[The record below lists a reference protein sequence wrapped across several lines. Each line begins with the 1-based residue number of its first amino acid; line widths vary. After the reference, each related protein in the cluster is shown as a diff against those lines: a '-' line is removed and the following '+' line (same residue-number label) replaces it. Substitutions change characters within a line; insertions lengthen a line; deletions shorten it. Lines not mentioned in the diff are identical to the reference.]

1 MENKKEKDFSQRAS
15 SSTQKFNS
23 ELFNKPFTEND
34 LNNKNNPSLNNSIL
48 SHQSNND
55 VSSHNISFN
64 KSLNSSLNDTN
75 KKRKP
80 FDNIHFQGNALE
92 DINTSSVSNSLRSS
106 AKLLNVSESM
116 PKSNADTEI
125 TANKKCLKVN
135 ETHEMIS
142 RNNQAN
148 EIENMNNTKMSEMD
162 KSSLLRTQ
170 SALDKETVS
179 KALKYNKASDKENC
193 PFWVKFFL
201 EENVNLNENS
211 SYFKAKDKEQYIKT
225 MIEITKNDAKLEEKN
240 KILKENKDKT
250 FNELKKLLLTEM
262 REENKIEEEKEKCQ
276 NLDEDN
282 EKKEKK
288 SQKNQMKKKENIANL
303 VSKYSDSNKRENYL
317 EKNLDMNY
325 YEFMKKQ
332 KELDENKKENHI
344 QKNIKNVGGSP
355 LMNKYNHKKQISL
368 NQDEVYKNEDPYPSL
383 EQLDFEKENYD
394 KIAFRYYGKDVL
406 KSLFDIDAK
415 LEKLNPA
422 YKNFSTKSDLRN
434 LKENYKKSS
443 SNKTVKKQ
451 SNIYK

>member
-1 MENKKEKDFSQRAS
+1 MENKKENEFSQRAS
-15 SSTQKFNS
+15 SSTKKFNS

-34 LNNKNNPSLNNSIL
+34 LNNRNNPSLNSSIL
-48 SHQSNND
+48 SHQSHND
-55 VSSHNISFN
+55 ISFN
-64 KSLNSSLNDTN
+64 NVSFTKNNNSSINDNN

-80 FDNIHFQGNALE
+80 FDNIQFQGNILE
-92 DINTSSVSNSLRSS
+92 EVNTSSVSSSVRSS
-106 AKLLNVSESM
+106 AKLLNVSESL

-125 TANKKCLKVN
+125 TANKKGLKVN
-135 ETHEMIS
+135 ETHELIS
-142 RNNQAN
+142 RNNQVN
-148 EIENMNNTKMSEMD
+148 EIENMNNSKLTDTE

-170 SALDKETVS
+170 SAVDRDTVN
-179 KALKYNKASDKENC
+179 KALKYNKANDKENC

-201 EENVNLNENS
+201 DENVNLNENS

-225 MIEITKNDAKLEEKN
+225 MIEITKNDAKLEEKT

-262 REENKIEEEKEKCQ
+262 REENKQEEEKVKCIEP
-276 NLDEDN
+276 DEDL
-282 EKKEKK
+282 EKNNKK
-288 SQKNQMKKKENIANL
+288 IHKNQMKKKENITNL

-325 YEFMKKQ
+325 YEYMKKQ
-332 KELDENKKENHI
+332 KEIEENRKENHI

-355 LMNKYNHKKQISL
+355 LMNKYSHKKEISL
-368 NQDEVYKNEDPYPSL
+368 NNDEVYKNEDPYPNL

-422 YKNFSTKSDLRN
+422 YKNFSTKADLKN
-434 LKENYKKSS
+434 LKDNSKKSS
-443 SNKTVKKQ
+443 NFRAIKKQ
-451 SNIYK
+451 TSKIK

>member
-1 MENKKEKDFSQRAS
+1 
-15 SSTQKFNS
+15 
-23 ELFNKPFTEND
+23 
-34 LNNKNNPSLNNSIL
+34 
-48 SHQSNND
+48 
-55 VSSHNISFN
+55 
-64 KSLNSSLNDTN
+64 
-75 KKRKP
+75 
-80 FDNIHFQGNALE
+80 
-92 DINTSSVSNSLRSS
+92 
-106 AKLLNVSESM
+106 
-116 PKSNADTEI
+116 
-125 TANKKCLKVN
+125 
-135 ETHEMIS
+135 
-142 RNNQAN
+142 
-148 EIENMNNTKMSEMD
+148 
-162 KSSLLRTQ
+162 
-170 SALDKETVS
+170 
-179 KALKYNKASDKENC
+179 
-193 PFWVKFFL
+193 
-201 EENVNLNENS
+201 
-211 SYFKAKDKEQYIKT
+211 
-225 MIEITKNDAKLEEKN
+225 
-240 KILKENKDKT
+240 
-250 FNELKKLLLTEM
+250 M